1 MKLVDKALA
10 AVYTL
15 ALIVIGLLVYTE
27 SKAEIKYSVIVH
39 VASKHVGKTTE
50 ATIQPTQNAP
60 QFTPASGFEV
70 GSYTQPGPIEVQS
83 NHSLP
88 MGTPMPKPGANAVDI
103 EAQPSARPLTRKQS
117 FKYNEINPGIAI
129 RAEFD
134 RDWSVQGGIYKNS
147 YNNTTVY
154 ATLQYTPVQVA
165 NVRFGGFVGMGTGYT
180 AYSMANVGKLS
191 VLGGAM
197 AIAEFGNMSLTL
209 RGLPKL
215 GKGTVS
221 VVALEAGYKF

>member
-15 ALIVIGLLVYTE
+15 ALIVIGSLMYTE

-39 VASKHVGKTTE
+39 VASKHFGKTTE

-83 NHSLP
+83 NHPLP
-88 MGTPMPKPGANAVDI
+88 TGTPMPKPGANAVDI
-103 EAQPSARPLTRKQS
+103 EAKPSARPVTRKES

-134 RDWSVQGGIYKNS
+134 RDWSVQGGVYKNS
-147 YNNTTVY
+147 YNNTTLY
-154 ATLQYTPVQVA
+154 ATLQYTPAQVA
-165 NVRFGGFVGMGTGYT
+165 NVRLGGFVGMGTGYT

-197 AIAEFGNMSLTL
+197 AIAEFGNMSLSV
-209 RGLPKL
+209 RGVPKL